1 MQETNTPGAEETQL
15 FSELEK
21 PTENKS
27 ASSEVLP
34 KFNFAPDPEGTGEE
48 TKNTVDANAAPSVKK
63 DSAILSTDKKV
74 SDGDAETSGVTAAML
89 IDTVTNLAFGIGV
102 KLQTKYKFTEEQRE
116 RIADTD
122 ILDAREE
129 SLSDSDYKLK
139 QYWKRVMSSQ
149 KKKFDALES
158 DDKDIERRTK
168 IMSKY
173 FKETNTQI
181 SAGWLVVAALIED
194 IGGKAEAI
202 FLGD

>member
-21 PTENKS
+21 PTEQKS

-34 KFNFAPDPEGTGEE
+34 KFDFSPDPEGTGENK
-48 TKNTVDANAAPSVKK
+48 TTVDTTANTSEKK
-63 DSAILSTDKKV
+63 DTAILSSDKKV
-74 SDGDAETSGVTAAML
+74 TPDDANVSGVTAAML
-89 IDTVTNLAFGIGV
+89 IDTLTNLAFGIGV
-102 KLQTKYKFTEEQRE
+102 KLQTKNKFSEEQRE
-116 RIADTD
+116 RISSTD

-129 SLSDSDYKLK
+129 TLNESDYKLK

-158 DDKDIERRTK
+158 DDKDIERRSK
-168 IMSKY
+168 ILSKY